1 MVIVRKSALVVT
13 PVLAAGFVTGCGA
26 SQHHAAASSANAGG
40 NAVAACKALA
50 AWENGP
56 ATDTLN
62 QDPARAKIAQLGAG
76 TKFGADFNTWMN
88 DPSGASQT
96 VAAGN
101 QVDADCASLGVTVLS
116 GSASTPT
123 AGQGAAGPSAPASSG
138 LSASDQQFVSDMQS
152 TFNFGSGVQDSDIAS
167 FGEQVCSALGTGAS
181 IASQVP
187 TAQQAWT
194 NTSPGDAIQ
203 MIVLAEKDICP
214 AEQSAQ
220 TVTYVVTGSYADVT
234 YGPSGSDNQG
244 TVPMSVTQP
253 LGSPQYYAINAQ
265 LQGGGSVS
273 CQIKVDSVTIASASA
288 SGGYNIADCEIDQN
302 STVGSWENTN
312 SAG

>member
-1 MVIVRKSALVVT
+1 MGIVRKRALAVA
-13 PVLAAGFVTGCGA
+13 PVLAAGLLAGCGA
-26 SQHHAAASSANAGG
+26 SQHHAAASSAVTGG

-76 TKFGADFNTWMN
+76 TKFGTDFNAWMK
-88 DPSGASQT
+88 DLLGANQT

-116 GSASTPT
+116 DSAS
-123 AGQGAAGPSAPASSG
+123 PSAPASSG
-138 LSASDQQFVSDMQS
+138 QSAGDQQFTSDMQS
-152 TFNFGSGVQDSDIAS
+152 TFNFGSGVQDSGIAS
-167 FGEQVCSALGTGAS
+167 FGEQVCSDLETGAS
-181 IASQVP
+181 IASEVP

-220 TVTYVVTGSYADVT
+220 TVTYAVTGSYADVT
-234 YGPSGSDNQG
+234 YGPSGSNDQG
-244 TVPMSVTQP
+244 TAPRSVTQS

-273 CQIKVDSVTIASASA
+273 CQIKVDGVTIASASA

-302 STVGSWENTN
+302 STSGSWEDTN
-312 SAG
+312 NAG